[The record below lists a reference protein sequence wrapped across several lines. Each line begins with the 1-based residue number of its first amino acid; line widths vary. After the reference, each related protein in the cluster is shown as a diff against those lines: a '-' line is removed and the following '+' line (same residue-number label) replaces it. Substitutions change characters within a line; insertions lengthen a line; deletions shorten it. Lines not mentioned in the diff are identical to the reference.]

1 MFPRA
6 GAAFEGD
13 GRRARK
19 IEDEPMN
26 LSDLGPAKGSRKKRK
41 RVGRGPGSGHGKT
54 ACKGNKGQLSRQG
67 FSRRRD
73 FEGGQM
79 PLVRRLPKRG
89 FTNIFRKEF
98 AVVNLDRLADFEEG
112 AEITPEILLSRGLI
126 KKLQAGLK
134 VLGRGDL
141 DRKLIVKAHRFSAE
155 AMRKI
160 QAAGGTAEVLGKA
173 GS

>member
-1 MFPRA
+1 
-6 GAAFEGD
+6 
-13 GRRARK
+13 
-19 IEDEPMN
+19 MN
-26 LSDLGPAKGSRKKRK
+26 LSDLGPATGSRKKRK

-89 FTNIFRKEF
+89 FTNIFRKEY
-98 AVVNLDRLADFEEG
+98 AVVNLDRLNAFADGTEVS
-112 AEITPEILLSRGLI
+112 PETLKAHGVI
-126 KKLQAGLK
+126 KKVLDGVK
-134 VLGRGDL
+134 ILGRGEL
-141 DRKLIVKAHRFSAE
+141 DRKLTVKAHRFSAE

-160 QAAGGTAEVLGKA
+160 QAAGGTAEVLGEA
-173 GS
+173 GA

>member
-1 MFPRA
+1 
-6 GAAFEGD
+6 
-13 GRRARK
+13 
-19 IEDEPMN
+19 MN
-26 LSDLGPAKGSRKKRK
+26 LSDLGPVKGARKKRK

-54 ACKGNKGQLSRQG
+54 AGAGNKGQLSRQG

-98 AVVNLDRLADFEEG
+98 AVVNLDRLAAFEDG
-112 AEITPEILLSRGLI
+112 AQVTPESLLERGVI
-126 KKLQAGLK
+126 KKLLDGVK
-134 VLGRGDL
+134 ILGRGDL
-141 DRKLIVKAHRFSAE
+141 DRKLAVRAHRFSAE

-160 QAAGGTAEVLGKA
+160 QAAGGTAEILEKA
-173 GS
+173 ES

>member
-1 MFPRA
+1 
-6 GAAFEGD
+6 
-13 GRRARK
+13 
-19 IEDEPMN
+19 MN
-26 LSDLGPAKGSRKKRK
+26 LSDLGPAKGSRKKPK

-98 AVVNLDRLADFEEG
+98 MVVNLERLKDFVDGDEVS
-112 AEITPEILLSRGLI
+112 PEILKERGI
-126 KKLQAGLK
+126 IRKLADGVK
-134 VLGRGDL
+134 ILGRGDL
-141 DRKLIVKAHRFSAE
+141 ERRLTVKAHRFSAE
-155 AMRKI
+155 ALRKI
-160 QAAGGTAEVLGKA
+160 QAAGGTAEVLGDTGA
-173 GS
+173 

>member
-1 MFPRA
+1 
-6 GAAFEGD
+6 
-13 GRRARK
+13 
-19 IEDEPMN
+19 MN
-26 LSDLGPAKGSRKKRK
+26 LSDLGPVKGSRKKKK

-54 ACKGNKGQLSRQG
+54 AGKGNKGQLSRQG

-98 AVVNLDRLADFEEG
+98 AVVNLDRLAGFEDG
-112 AEITPEILLSRGLI
+112 AEVTPASLLERGVI
-126 KKLQAGLK
+126 KKLLDGVK
-134 VLGRGDL
+134 ILGRGDL
-141 DRKLIVKAHRFSAE
+141 DRKLAVHAHRFSAE

-160 QAAGGTAEVLGKA
+160 QAAGGTAEILEKA
-173 GS
+173 NP

>member
-1 MFPRA
+1 
-6 GAAFEGD
+6 
-13 GRRARK
+13 
-19 IEDEPMN
+19 MN
-26 LSDLGPAKGSRKKRK
+26 LSDLSPVKGSRKKRK

-54 ACKGNKGQLSRQG
+54 AGKGNKGQLSRQG

-98 AVVNLDRLADFEEG
+98 AVVNLDRLAAFDEG
-112 AEITPEILLSRGLI
+112 AEVTPETLIARGII
-126 KKLQAGLK
+126 KKVLDGVK
-134 VLGRGDL
+134 ILGRGDL
-141 DRKLIVKAHRFSAE
+141 DRKLAFRAHRFSAE

-160 QAAGGTAEVLGKA
+160 QAAGGTVEILGKA
-173 GS
+173 DS

>member
-1 MFPRA
+1 
-6 GAAFEGD
+6 
-13 GRRARK
+13 
-19 IEDEPMN
+19 MN
-26 LSDLGPAKGSRKKRK
+26 LSDIGPAKGSRKKKK

-54 ACKGNKGQLSRQG
+54 AGKGNKGQLSRQG

-89 FTNIFRKEF
+89 FNNIFRKEF
-98 AVVNLDRLADFEEG
+98 AVVNLDRLQAFEDG
-112 AEITPEILLSRGLI
+112 AEVNPETLVARGVL
-126 KKLQAGLK
+126 KKLLDGVK
-134 VLGRGDL
+134 ILGRGDL
-141 DRKLIVKAHRFSAE
+141 DRKLAVKAHRFSAE

-173 GS
+173 DQ

>member
-1 MFPRA
+1 
-6 GAAFEGD
+6 
-13 GRRARK
+13 
-19 IEDEPMN
+19 MN
-26 LSDLGPAKGSRKKRK
+26 LSDLGPATGSRKKRK

-89 FTNIFRKEF
+89 FNNIFRKEY
-98 AVVNLDRLADFEEG
+98 AVVNLDRLNAFADGSEVS
-112 AEITPEILLSRGLI
+112 PETLQAQGVI
-126 KKLQAGLK
+126 KKVLDGVK
-134 VLGRGDL
+134 ILGRGEL
-141 DRKLIVKAHRFSAE
+141 DRKLTVKAHRFSAE

-160 QAAGGTAEVLGKA
+160 QAAGGTAEVLGEA
-173 GS
+173 GA